1 MLSLLDSNSSPWGH
15 LCVLHA
21 TILFVRYRLDDAQD
35 GFIVYTLAG
44 FILVPLMGRIKD
56 LKIKLI
62 ELRS

>member
-1 MLSLLDSNSSPWGH
+1 MLSLLDSNSGPWGH

-21 TILFVRYRLDDAQD
+21 TVFFVRYRLDDAQD
-35 GFIVYTLAG
+35 GFIVYTLGG
-44 FILVPLMGRIKD
+44 FILVPPMGRIKD